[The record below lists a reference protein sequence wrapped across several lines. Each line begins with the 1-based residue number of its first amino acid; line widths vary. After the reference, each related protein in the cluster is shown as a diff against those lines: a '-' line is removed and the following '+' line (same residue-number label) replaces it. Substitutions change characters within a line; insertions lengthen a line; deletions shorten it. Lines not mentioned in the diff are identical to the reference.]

1 MRLSDVD
8 MAAVR
13 QALAEMPGR
22 FRTKDLCHHPHMEAA
37 HRAYLQ
43 ERSYHANVGRVVS
56 RSRDELRLR
65 LVDYRAD
72 LDGALWE
79 RVND

>member
-1 MRLSDVD
+1 MRLSDID
-8 MAAVR
+8 MTAVR

-37 HRAYLQ
+37 HRPYLQ
-43 ERSYHANVGRVVS
+43 ERSYRANVGRVLS
-56 RSRDELRLR
+56 RAQEDLRLR

-72 LDGALWE
+72 LEGALWE
-79 RVND
+79 RVNP